1 MSCVSEN
8 TYIVQ
13 KGGDV
18 PFLTERSFREAS
30 EGERK
35 NQKGGKS
42 KKPKSKKAKS
52 KKNKRKSKRK
62 GYWK

>member
-18 PFLTERSFREAS
+18 PFLEERLFREDHK
-30 EGERK
+30 G
-35 NQKGGKS
+35 QKGGKS
-42 KKPKSKKAKS
+42 KKPKSKKPKS
-52 KKNKRKSKRK
+52 KKNKSKKKKKS
-62 GYWK
+62 YWK

>member
-18 PFLTERSFREAS
+18 PFLEERLFREDHKD
-30 EGERK
+30 RK
-35 NQKGGKS
+35 GQKGGKS
-42 KKPKSKKAKS
+42 KKPKSKKPKS
-52 KKNKRKSKRK
+52 KKKKKSYLK
-62 GYWK
+62 